1 MVSSTWIK
9 TVVFSILVAGSFA
22 CSSAPQTPTGI
33 EKKPP
38 EERAKLMVEAAN
50 AAMIEGD
57 PIGALQYLKTAEEI
71 APRLSSVYHAKAL
84 AFNMRKDLPQALVEM
99 KKAVDLDAK
108 NSAANNTYGK
118 LLLDAGKYPDSEIY
132 LKRAAEDPTFRES
145 YKARTSLGML
155 YYRKNQLDLADQQLE
170 KASFDDP
177 NNSCIAYYYR
187 GHVAMKRG
195 QISDAVK
202 YYERA
207 TQKLC
212 AGFADAH
219 FALGVAYE
227 REKKWDEARK
237 KYLEVKQNFSESKAA
252 EQAMQRLSKLP

>member
-1 MVSSTWIK
+1 
-9 TVVFSILVAGSFA
+9 
-22 CSSAPQTPTGI
+22 
-33 EKKPP
+33 
-38 EERAKLMVEAAN
+38 MVEAAN
-50 AAMIEGD
+50 ASMIEGD
-57 PIGALQYLKTAEEI
+57 PIGALQFLKSAEDLDPSLASI
-71 APRLSSVYHAKAL
+71 YHAKAL
-84 AFNMRKDLPQALVEM
+84 AFNMRKDLPQALKEM
-99 KKAVDLDAK
+99 KKAVDLDPK
-108 NSAANNTYGK
+108 SSAANNTYGK
-118 LLLDAGKYPDSEIY
+118 LLLDAGKYAEAETY

-145 YKARTSLGML
+145 FKARTSLGML
-155 YYRKNQLDLADQQLE
+155 YYRQNKLDLADSQLE
-170 KASFDDP
+170 RASFDDP

-195 QISDAVK
+195 QNADAVK
-202 YYERA
+202 FYERA

>member
-1 MVSSTWIK
+1 
-9 TVVFSILVAGSFA
+9 
-22 CSSAPQTPTGI
+22 
-33 EKKPP
+33 
-38 EERAKLMVEAAN
+38 MVEAAN

-57 PIGALQYLKTAEEI
+57 PIGALQFLKSAED
-71 APRLSSVYHAKAL
+71 LDSSLPSIYHAKAL
-84 AFNMRKDLPQALVEM
+84 AFNMRKDLPQALIEM
-99 KKAVDLDAK
+99 KKSVDLDPK
-108 NSAANNTYGK
+108 SSAANNTYGK
-118 LLLDAGKYPDSEIY
+118 LLLDAGKYSEAEAY
-132 LKRAAEDPTFRES
+132 LKKAAEDPTFRES
-145 YKARTSLGML
+145 FKARTSLGML
-155 YYRKNQLDLADQQLE
+155 YYRENKLDQADSQLE

-195 QISDAVK
+195 QNPEAIK

-252 EQAMQRLSKLP
+252 EQAMKRLSKLP